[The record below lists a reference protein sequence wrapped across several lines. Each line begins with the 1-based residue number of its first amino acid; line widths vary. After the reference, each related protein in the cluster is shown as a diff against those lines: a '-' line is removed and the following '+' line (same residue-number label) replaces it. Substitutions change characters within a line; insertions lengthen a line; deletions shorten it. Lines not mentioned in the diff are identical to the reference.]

1 MSTEIES
8 NEDAVTRL
16 KDSVQTLKEDVA
28 DLQSR
33 ASARLNDLKEK
44 SQVYREKGGEVI
56 DSLGEYCKENPQQ
69 AAIVAGAAGLGI
81 GVILGLLMRGK

>member
-1 MSTEIES
+1 MSAEMES

-28 DLQSR
+28 ELQNR

-44 SQVYREKGGEVI
+44 GQVYREKGGEVI

-69 AAIVAGAAGLGI
+69 AAIVAGATGLGI